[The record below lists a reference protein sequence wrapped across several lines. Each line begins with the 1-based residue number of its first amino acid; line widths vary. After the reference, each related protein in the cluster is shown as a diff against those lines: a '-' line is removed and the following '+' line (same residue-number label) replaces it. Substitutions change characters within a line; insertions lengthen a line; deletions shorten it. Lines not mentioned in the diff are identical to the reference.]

1 MKKTFILYLYYSLLM
16 FILWLA
22 PLNTAIA
29 QPASVVVNM
38 AGLEGIEINQQN
50 VFSYDLVNNTGKQI
64 DVTIKGTIRYR
75 NSALSAT
82 YVFTTNLIEGNNRF
96 NTDRVSN
103 AAWTFSDN
111 GFREL
116 FFDYNK
122 MPQGTYEYCV
132 SVTLNKNNPEYQ
144 MGDPIMECVYQ
155 TVNDIFLINLVDP
168 ENNAKIY
175 EYYPMLSWVVNYP
188 FASQL
193 TYRLRVAEVKE
204 GQNNE
209 NAINRNNP
217 IYQDNQV
224 FATSLT
230 YPVTARPLVKYQPYV
245 WTVDAYYKGILLG
258 GAEAWRFTIIEDSL
272 LKEVA
277 VDLAYYEFEEHIGDT
292 RLNIAGEM
300 KLKYRADGN
309 SDTLFFK
316 IINDKGDEIKF
327 NENVK
332 PLSNG
337 YNWIVLQFHEKLSLK
352 HNNKY
357 SLLIENAKGKS
368 FKVPFTYLN
377 PLFIK

>member
-1 MKKTFILYLYYSLLM
+1 M
-16 FILWLA
+16 FVLSFGWSNA
-22 PLNTAIA
+22 MMA
-29 QPASVVVNM
+29 QQAAVIVNM

-50 VFSYDLVNNTGKQI
+50 VFNYDLVNNTGKQL
-64 DVTIKGTIRYR
+64 DVTIKGSIRYR
-75 NSALSAT
+75 NSSLNAF
-82 YVFTTNLIEGNNRF
+82 YVFTTSLIEGNNRF
-96 NTDRVSN
+96 SKDKVNN
-103 AAWTFSDN
+103 AVWTFSDN

-122 MPQGTYEYCV
+122 MPQGTYEYCI
-132 SVTLNKNNPEYQ
+132 SIGLNKNNPEYQ
-144 MGDPIMECVYQ
+144 IGDPIQECVYQ
-155 TVNDIFLINLVDP
+155 IVNDIFLINLVEP

-175 EYYPMLSWVVNYP
+175 EYNPMLSWVVNYP

-193 TYRLRVAEVKE
+193 TYRLRVAEARD

-272 LKEVA
+272 LREVS

-309 SDTLFFK
+309 TDTLFFK
-316 IINDKGDEIKF
+316 IVNDKGDEIKF
-327 NENVK
+327 NENVR

-337 YNWIVLQFHEKLSLK
+337 YNWLVLQFHEKLSLK

-357 SLLIENAKGKS
+357 TLLIENVKGQS